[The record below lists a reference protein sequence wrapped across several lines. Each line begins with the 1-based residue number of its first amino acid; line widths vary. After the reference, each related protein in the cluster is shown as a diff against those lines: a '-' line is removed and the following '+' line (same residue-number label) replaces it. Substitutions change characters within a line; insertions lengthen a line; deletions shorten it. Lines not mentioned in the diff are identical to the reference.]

1 MKRTSKGESFVVR
14 TRRQKSCSREIFEDL
29 PQASREE
36 ASLSVQE
43 QPLGVG
49 VGLLHEHDV
58 VVREHAELLAR
69 ELARTLWIYCWRERQ
84 DKCACV
90 CESDCFRVIESAR
103 GRRVEGAFR
112 TWEDDIG
119 GVRDTIAAA
128 HLGDS
133 RAKTPP

>member
-1 MKRTSKGESFVVR
+1 MKRTSKDESFVVR

-49 VGLLHEHDV
+49 VGLLREHDV

-69 ELARTLWIYCWRERQ
+69 ELARTLWIYYWRERQ
-84 DKCACV
+84 DKASV
-90 CESDCFRVIESAR
+90 RAFVSQTAFASSRVREVGESREPSAP
-103 GRRVEGAFR
+103 GRMTSGAS
-112 TWEDDIG
+112 G
-119 GVRDTIAAA
+119 
-128 HLGDS
+128 
-133 RAKTPP
+133 TP